1 MLSRTENATLMI
13 QARQSLSGNWPI
25 ACGVAALEIIVNLGL
40 DCLPLPSWVL
50 LLMVWFL
57 VGGPLA
63 VGVATFFLRLQREGR
78 CQFMDLFCCF
88 RSLERVAVVF
98 HAALLSALLISIGF
112 LWLIVPGIIL
122 SIAFSMLWFVL
133 ADDPAI
139 TVSQALRKT
148 WSLMQG
154 NLWKYF
160 CLNCRFIGWFVLCA
174 LTFGIGLL
182 WLQPYFLSTAARFYL
197 DIIDG
202 PDSSRWPPIAQ
213 GCFVTH

>member
-1 MLSRTENATLMI
+1 MLSRTENATLMT
-13 QARQSLSGNWPI
+13 QARQSLSGNWSI
-25 ACGVAALEIIVNLGL
+25 ACGVAALVCIIGLGL
-40 DCLPLPSWVL
+40 NALPL
-50 LLMVWFL
+50 
-57 VGGPLA
+57 VGWMLGLIVKEALA
-63 VGVATFFLRLQREGR
+63 VGLATFFLRLQRESR
-78 CQFMDLFCCF
+78 CQFADLFCCF
-88 RSLERVAVVF
+88 RSPERFVVVF
-98 HAALLSALLISIGF
+98 LASLVSGLLIAIG
-112 LWLIVPGIIL
+112 LVLLIVPGIIL
-122 SIAFSMLWFVL
+122 GIAFSMLSFVL

-139 TVSQALRKT
+139 TIAQALRKT

-154 NLWKYF
+154 NRWKYF